1 MDTDTDSVTNTIQ
14 AEPVEE
20 TDDSCFF
27 QYFEVVALD
36 RDNDGSCTT
45 ECVSGDCPTEVKQE
59 DMAVVKNEP
68 NNVCCTILSDDGFST
83 VYACQFYAAFF
94 KICGP
99 YKHQIY
105 GRNMR
110 NH

>member
-1 MDTDTDSVTNTIQ
+1 MDTDLVTTAIKE
-14 AEPVEE
+14 EPLAVEE

-68 NNVCCTILSDDGFST
+68 DNVCCAIFEDDGFST
-83 VYACQFYAAFF
+83 
-94 KICGP
+94 I
-99 YKHQIY
+99 
-105 GRNMR
+105 
-110 NH
+110 